1 MTKEEIIMRGKQ
13 LGFPRLSK
21 KSHDN
26 QATMITTI
34 VEEAVRLEREACA
47 KVCEEIKWRF
57 KELQDRFLYAHDAGG
72 VDAASQC
79 VEKIRAR
86 GAA

>member
-34 VEEAVRLEREACA
+34 VEEAVRLEREAIIDLVA
-47 KVCEEIKWRF
+47 M
-57 KELQDRFLYAHDAGG
+57 YGG
-72 VDAASQC
+72 PVDLEAAIQ
-79 VEKIRAR
+79 AR
-86 GAA
+86 GNK

>member
-34 VEEAVRLEREACA
+34 VEEAVRLEREECA
-47 KVCEEIKWRF
+47 KVCEEVG
-57 KELQDRFLYAHDAGG
+57 EHPSLTPLHCAE
-72 VDAASQC
+72 S
-79 VEKIRAR
+79 IRAR
-86 GAA
+86 GEA